1 MSTDQLDRI
10 VDGFPT
16 NRAAIKWTILVT
28 IVAAGAGYSAGYFYS
43 SGRIATL
50 EERVKLAQE
59 AKSPYHIRIAEVTT
73 ENPYRVQPTDDLVQV
88 NITTNDISPVIL
100 LPSGFLKGKTV
111 SIKDKSGTSHLHEI
125 KVRAEGG
132 TIDGLPEW
140 TIAGSFASTGF
151 VWDGRNWSAY

>member
-1 MSTDQLDRI
+1 MVASSLIALLT
-10 VDGFPT
+10 GFRPLC
-16 NRAAIKWTILVT
+16 RQISGTILVAA
-28 IVAAGAGYSAGYFYS
+28 VAATAGYSAAAYLHS

-50 EERVKLAQE
+50 EERLKLAQE
-59 AKSPYHIRIAEVTT
+59 TKSPYHIRIAEVTN

-88 NITTNDISPVIL
+88 NLATTDVSPVIL

-132 TIDGLPEW
+132 TIDGLP
-140 TIAGSFASTGF
+140 
-151 VWDGRNWSAY
+151 DGR

>member
-1 MSTDQLDRI
+1 MGTDQLDRI

-16 NRAAIKWTILVT
+16 KRAAIKWTILVA
-28 IVAAGAGYSAGYFYS
+28 IVAASTGYSAAYFQS
-43 SGRIATL
+43 SGKIATL
-50 EERVKLAQE
+50 EERLKLAQE
-59 AKSPYHIRIAEVTT
+59 TKSPYHIRIAEVTN

-88 NITTNDISPVIL
+88 NLATNDVSPVIL

-111 SIKDKSGTSHLHEI
+111 SIKDKSGTSHLREI

-140 TIAGSFASTGF
+140 SIAGSFASTGF
-151 VWDGRNWSAY
+151 VWDGKNWSAY